1 MKILFVG
8 SVLFSKFALQ
18 KLISMKVNLKGVIC
32 KKVSKFNSDFY
43 DIGIIAKENN
53 ITERISKII
62 KKISP
67 EIINLHNRS
76 YIHSDHRISFE
87 AMMSATKKIKNAY
100 IKKY

>member
-43 DIGIIAKENN
+43 DIVIIAKENN
-53 ITERISKII
+53 ITERI
-62 KKISP
+62 
-67 EIINLHNRS
+67 
-76 YIHSDHRISFE
+76 
-87 AMMSATKKIKNAY
+87 
-100 IKKY
+100 